1 MAFGVSQNYQFG
13 GLINLELVHDMYE
26 SGLEA
31 ESKVC
36 GKVLLLDWLK
46 YGLGCVCGIFP
57 SVAIFEANDCVWK
70 TVWSFG
76 IVIMSLS
83 RYSLRRVVG

>member
-1 MAFGVSQNYQFG
+1 
-13 GLINLELVHDMYE
+13 MYE
-26 SGLEA
+26 FGLGIGN
-31 ESKVC
+31 KMY
-36 GKVLLLDWLK
+36 GKALLLGWFK
-46 YGLGCVCGIFP
+46 HGLGCVCGIFP

-83 RYSLRRVVG
+83 RYGLQRVVG